1 MSEALLN
8 AVIHVMN
15 SFLPCMPQPC
25 LQINFGN
32 DDVQRSQVE
41 SYPLHLLS
49 CTARLPIFGV
59 SGDDDNEKA
68 LQSDDNGT
76 IHSLSD

>member
-8 AVIHVMN
+8 AVILVID
-15 SFLPCMPQPC
+15 SFLPYISQPC

-49 CTARLPIFGV
+49 STARLPMFGF